1 MIAKKNIY
9 DSKNLSTLEF
19 QNMNIHNINNT
30 KFAQFEGY
38 AFQDT
43 KNIDMKKKVIYD
55 GIYCQPTNM
64 NNNLLPKNNN
74 DICEQVID
82 FGEF

>member
-30 KFAQFEGY
+30 KLAQCKGY
-38 AFQDT
+38 AFKDT
-43 KNIDMKKKVIYD
+43 KNLDMKKK
-55 GIYCQPTNM
+55 
-64 NNNLLPKNNN
+64 
-74 DICEQVID
+74 
-82 FGEF
+82 